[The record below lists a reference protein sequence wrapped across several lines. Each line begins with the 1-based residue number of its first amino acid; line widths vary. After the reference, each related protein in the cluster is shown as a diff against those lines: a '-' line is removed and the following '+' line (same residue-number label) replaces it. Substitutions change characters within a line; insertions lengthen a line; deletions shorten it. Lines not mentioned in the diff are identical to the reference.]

1 MEPISRQIVFILII
15 GMIVHSCAT
24 SGQAPSPPKVSKY
37 KFAKKAFT
45 LDSAYRDE
53 NLRAG
58 LPMLDTVTYYYHYD
72 SAKTILSDQGTF
84 HILKF
89 HKNGKVQSLVEKD
102 HTVPAIKRL
111 EDLEP
116 GDYQYYKIE
125 KDSVIHMEFWRDN
138 MAGMGYWTGIV
149 YKDSI
154 VFSKVNNTRQ
164 RLTYRR
170 R

>member
-1 MEPISRQIVFILII
+1 MAIISLII
-15 GMIVHSCAT
+15 HACAKPAAAPT
-24 SGQAPSPPKVSKY
+24 STKVPKY
-37 KFAKKAFT
+37 KYAKEEFT
-45 LDSAYRDE
+45 LDSVYQDE

-58 LPMLDTVTYYYHYD
+58 LPRLDTSTYYYHYD
-72 SAKTILSDQGTF
+72 SAKTVFTKIGTF

-89 HKNGKVQSLVEKD
+89 HKNGKVQSLAEKSLSA
-102 HTVPAIKRL
+102 PRIKRL
-111 EDLEP
+111 NELEP

-138 MAGMGYWTGIV
+138 MAGMGYWTGVV

-154 VFSKVNNTRQ
+154 VFNKVNNTRQ